1 MKIKQD
7 EQLVRSVGVFG
18 LSANIV
24 NIIIGSGIFVLPA
37 VVAAGMGSSAIYAY
51 LFCGILIT
59 CIMLCFAEAGSKIN
73 KTGGPYTYIETAF
86 GPFAGFLA
94 GVFSVLSSI
103 LSVAAVSNAL
113 VNIAAVYQPVLQET
127 FVRFIFLLF
136 VFGGLAFVNVLGIKQ
151 GIGLVKMFVLFK
163 LTPLL
168 LIIVFGWSEVS
179 YDNLNLNSFPG
190 IEALG
195 ATSLI
200 LFFAFLGAES
210 AVTVG
215 GEVLRP
221 KKTFP
226 QAILIGI
233 LTVLAVYVMV
243 QLVAQGV
250 LGEELKKYTSAPLA
264 ETARR
269 IMGNPG
275 FVLLV
280 AGAALSMFGNLS
292 GQILNVP
299 RVLYALSRDK
309 VIPVPYFSR
318 VHKKYK
324 TPHTAIIIYSIIGL
338 CVAVAGSFE
347 KLAVIS
353 TSTALLLYLGVV
365 MAVVKLR
372 FTQKASAEEFQV
384 PGGLIIPILSILI
397 ILYFLSHLSRN
408 EIGGTIILITILSI
422 LFYLNKWVVQR
433 EALPK
438 S

>member
-1 MKIKQD
+1 MHYMKPKQD
-7 EQLVRSVGVFG
+7 EQLIRSVGVFG

-37 VVAAGMGSSAIYAY
+37 IVAAGMGSSAIYAY
-51 LFCGILIT
+51 LFCGVLIT

-94 GVFSVLSSI
+94 GVFSVVASI

-113 VNIAAVYQPVLQET
+113 VNILGVYLPVFQESYA
-127 FVRFIFLLF
+127 RILFLLL
-136 VFGGLAFVNVLGIKQ
+136 VFGGLAYANVLGIKQ

-163 LTPLL
+163 LTPLF
-168 LIIVFGWSEVS
+168 LIIVLGWSEVS
-179 YDNLNLNSFPG
+179 YDNFNFQTFPG

-243 QLVAQGV
+243 QTVAQGV
-250 LGEELKKYTSAPLA
+250 LGEELKNHTSAPLA

-269 IMGNPG
+269 IMGKPG
-275 FVLLV
+275 FIILIV
-280 AGAALSMFGNLS
+280 GAALSMFGNLS

-318 VHKKYK
+318 IHKKYK
-324 TPHTAIIIYSIIGL
+324 TPYTAIMMYSIIGL
-338 CVAVAGSFE
+338 CVAVAGNFE
-347 KLAVIS
+347 QLAVIS
-353 TSTALLLYLGVV
+353 TSTGLLLYLGVV
-365 MAVVKLR
+365 LAVIKLR
-372 FTQKASAEEFQV
+372 YTQKTTAEEFQV
-384 PGGLIIPILSILI
+384 PGGLMIPVVSVAV
-397 ILYFLSHLSRN
+397 ILYFLSHLPGNEMIGTLIFGVIVSALYFINRN
-408 EIGGTIILITILSI
+408 LIQ
-422 LFYLNKWVVQR
+422 KG
-433 EALPK
+433 
-438 S
+438 